1 MAADRLELR
10 FTKWDGRPHRRY
22 STRVLGSDEY
32 GLWVVT
38 DDQSVVTWGDG
49 SRGRFPAVALTWIP
63 PDAAWWTVSWTT
75 DRDSDGSEPV
85 DVYGNISAPG
95 QRDNTGI
102 TLIDLDLDVVSSG
115 DGFQIVDYDDFER
128 NAQEMTYP
136 QPLIRKA
143 VASAEELL
151 QILRTGEIEPLA
163 TVHSS
168 WLRRWLSAPPGG
180 R

>member
-22 STRVLGSDEY
+22 STRVLGPDEY

-49 SRGRFPAVALTWIP
+49 SRRRFPAIALTWIP

-85 DVYGNISAPG
+85 DVYGNISAPS

-115 DGFQIVDYDDFER
+115 DGSTGSWSI
-128 NAQEMTYP
+128 
-136 QPLIRKA
+136 
-143 VASAEELL
+143 
-151 QILRTGEIEPLA
+151 TGECAA
-163 TVHSS
+163 TGRGRSSHSS
-168 WLRRWLSAPPGG
+168 PAKKDSSWVSPGRAAHPVNRRWPAVLAE
-180 R
+180 